1 MANHF
6 AVFKQE
12 TMIEEH
18 VHTLV
23 CTYEIEHEAYDK
35 ADRLNDA
42 NTFIED
48 YYYVRQVSDPN
59 ETLEEVDNLL
69 F

>member
-23 CTYEIEHEAYDK
+23 CTYEIEHEAYDE

-48 YYYVRQVSDPN
+48 YYYPN

>member
-1 MANHF
+1 MAYHW

-18 VHTLV
+18 VHTQISV
-23 CTYEIEHEAYDK
+23 YESEHEAYDQ
-35 ADRLNDA
+35 ADLLNDN

>member
-1 MANHF
+1 MTHKW

-12 TMIEEH
+12 TMIDEH
-18 VHTLV
+18 VLTLV
-23 CTYEIEHEAYDK
+23 SVFNSDAEACAE

-48 YYYVRQVSDPN
+48 YYFARRVVNPDWAIN
-59 ETLEEVDNLL
+59 
-69 F
+69 